1 MKILA
6 QLFIDLLQNLDN
18 LKKLN
23 IECLTFEDISPAAI
37 LTNVKSQNL
46 EHLLIGGCSFKKD
59 CTLLNQGK
67 KYPLKNFILNNEH
80 YNPEQERDDFESI
93 PSKCLTL
100 SDSAIHPPLLFRCAI
115 IFLMRLMSFFSE

>member
-1 MKILA
+1 MQKL
-6 QLFIDLLQNLDN
+6 LSRSWTIDKD
-18 LKKLN
+18 

-80 YNPEQERDDFESI
+80 YNPEQERDDCNYPAFVPKLILSEIASNQRKDKGYLDS
-93 PSKCLTL
+93 PLTIAVL
-100 SDSAIHPPLLFRCAI
+100 HSS
-115 IFLMRLMSFFSE
+115 